1 MRVNILCQ
9 DAIIGHADLDPIDPP
24 MGVAG
29 GHFVP
34 GSDYE
39 PRLHA
44 HVIDGDDNDLEALPE
59 LSARSDQ
66 YGTLECHGVVIE
78 DFNETLQEINVTVL
92 GMAYPEYETIFGNN
106 ALFKAYWHKD
116 V

>member
-9 DAIIGHADLDPIDPP
+9 DAIIGYADLDPIDPP

-29 GHFVP
+29 GYFVP
-34 GSDYE
+34 GSGYK

-44 HVIDGDDNDLEALPE
+44 YAIDGDDNDLEARPE

-66 YGTLECHGVVIE
+66 HGTLECQGVVIE

-92 GMAYPEYETIFGNN
+92 GMAYPNYESIFGSH
-106 ALFKAYWHKD
+106 ALFKAYWHND